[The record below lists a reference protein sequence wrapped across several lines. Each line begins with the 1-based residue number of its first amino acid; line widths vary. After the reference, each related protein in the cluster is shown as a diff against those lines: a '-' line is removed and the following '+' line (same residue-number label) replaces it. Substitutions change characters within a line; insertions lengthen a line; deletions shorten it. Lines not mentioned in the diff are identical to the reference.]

1 MAIHSNSCL
10 EKPMDRGAWQTEVHG
25 VAESGTTERLTHTR
39 ISIASDCF
47 LLLSFQLSLK
57 KPCPLWTFI
66 GKDSTAVLFFFCVIS
81 VLRLSNLSV
90 YLAPPGHGTSP
101 SIPSFFLCM

>member
-1 MAIHSNSCL
+1 
-10 EKPMDRGAWQTEVHG
+10 MDRGAWQTEVHG

-57 KPCPLWTFI
+57 KPCALWTFI

-81 VLRLSNLSV
+81 VLRL
-90 YLAPPGHGTSP
+90 
-101 SIPSFFLCM
+101 FLCFISVLHLSIFPECLFSSSRTWYQPLDS